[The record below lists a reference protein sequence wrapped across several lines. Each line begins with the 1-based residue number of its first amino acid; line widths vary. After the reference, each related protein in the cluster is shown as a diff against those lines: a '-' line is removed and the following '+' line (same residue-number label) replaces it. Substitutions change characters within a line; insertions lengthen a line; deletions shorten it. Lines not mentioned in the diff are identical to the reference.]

1 MGELGTTAEE
11 TIVHICVGALLR
23 RDGRILLGK
32 RAATRAWYPDV
43 WDIPG
48 GHCEP
53 GETYDE
59 ALTRELG
66 EEIGVTPLTWEPLA
80 VLHSPDITPDEA
92 YILHVY
98 SVTAWRG
105 TPRNLLTEEHSE
117 VAWVATDD
125 ACRLSLA
132 HPDYPTPFQQ
142 AAHGLARGG

>member
-1 MGELGTTAEE
+1 
-11 TIVHICVGALLR
+11 VHICVGALLR

-59 ALTRELG
+59 ALARELC
-66 EEIGVTPLTWEPLA
+66 EEIGVTALTWEPLA
-80 VLHSPDITPDEA
+80 VLHSPDTTPDEA

-98 SVTAWRG
+98 NVTTWRG
-105 TPRNLLTEEHSE
+105 TPRNLLPKEHSA

-125 ACRLSLA
+125 ACRLPLA
-132 HPDYPTPFQQ
+132 HPDYPALFRQVTRDVEKP
-142 AAHGLARGG
+142 

>member
-1 MGELGTTAEE
+1 
-11 TIVHICVGALLR
+11 VHICVSALLS

-43 WDIPG
+43 WDLPG
-48 GHCEP
+48 GHREP

-59 ALTRELG
+59 ALARELG
-66 EEIGVTPLTWEPLA
+66 EEIGVTPLTWAPLA
-80 VLHSPDITPDEA
+80 VLHSPDTTPDEA

-105 TPRNLLTEEHSE
+105 TPRNLLPEEHSE
-117 VAWVATDD
+117 VAWVSIDA

-132 HPDYPTPFQQ
+132 HPDYPTLFRQ
-142 AAHGLARGG
+142 AVHDRARGG